1 MRARWAFLP
10 GADLA
15 ARLVQAAGGELVAA
29 PVKVAEVVREAEQ
42 EAELLDADV
51 GARKVPWPAARVG
64 GLDERLEHIQ
74 GGSLDAIAEEEPL
87 RAWKAIKGGDEPE
100 DEAVVQLESVAGF
113 AGTVPDGLCG
123 LRPGRRRSPGF
134 GLGQGPIPS
143 VGTKMVACRDQGAL
157 PPGPPCKR

>member
-1 MRARWAFLP
+1 MSFPP

-29 PVKVAEVVREAEQ
+29 PVKVAKVVREAEQ

-64 GLDERLEHIQ
+64 SLDERFKNVQ
-74 GGSLDAIAEEEPL
+74 GGALNAIAEEEAL
-87 RAWKAIKGGDEPE
+87 GARKAIEGGDEPE
-100 DEAVVQLESVAGF
+100 DEAVVQLEGVAGF

-123 LRPGRRRSPGF
+123 LRPRPLAFPR
-134 GLGQGPIPS
+134 PS
-143 VGTKMVACRDQGAL
+143 VPVTGRFR
-157 PPGPPCKR
+157 P